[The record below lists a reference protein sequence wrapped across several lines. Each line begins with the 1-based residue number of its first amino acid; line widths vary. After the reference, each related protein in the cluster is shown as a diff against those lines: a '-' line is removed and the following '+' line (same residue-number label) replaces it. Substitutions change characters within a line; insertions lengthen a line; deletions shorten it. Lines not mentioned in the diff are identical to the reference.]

1 MMNALRIAALGV
13 ALVVGA
19 AVSAH
24 AQGGGAGMGGGRG
37 GRGNM
42 LMVGIDS
49 TLSPDQ
55 KAKIAEITVK
65 YAPEQQ
71 AIRDLMA
78 TDREGAMKK
87 RVELSAKT
95 NPEIRAI
102 LSKEQQAIFDK
113 NLADQTARMN
123 APRPAPPAI

>member
-1 MMNALRIAALGV
+1 MKAIRIAALGV
-13 ALVVGA
+13 ALVISSATVASAQQQQGA
-19 AVSAH
+19 P
-24 AQGGGAGMGGGRG
+24 GGGRP

-49 TLSPDQ
+49 TLTADQ
-55 KAKIAEITVK
+55 KAKLAEITTK
-65 YAPEQQ
+65 YAPETQ

-87 RVELSAKT
+87 RVDLQAKQ

-102 LSKEQQAIFDK
+102 LTKEQQAIFDK
-113 NLADQTARMN
+113 NIEEAAKRAA
-123 APRPAPPAI
+123 APRPAPAI

>member
-1 MMNALRIAALGV
+1 MKALHMAALGA
-13 ALVVGA
+13 ALVLGMSVTA
-19 AVSAH
+19 S
-24 AQGGGAGMGGGRG
+24 AQGGGGGGGGR
-37 GRGNM
+37 RGNM

-49 TLSPDQ
+49 TLSADQ
-55 KAKIAEITVK
+55 KAKVAEVTAK

-87 RVELSAKT
+87 RAELSTKM

-113 NLADQTARMN
+113 NVEEAAKRMA
-123 APRPAPPAI
+123 APRPAPAI

>member
-1 MMNALRIAALGV
+1 MKALRIAALGA
-13 ALVVGA
+13 ALVLGMSVTA
-19 AVSAH
+19 S
-24 AQGGGAGMGGGRG
+24 AQGGGGGGGGGRG

-55 KAKIAEITVK
+55 KAKIAEVNAK
-65 YAPEQQ
+65 YAPEQT
-71 AIRDLMA
+71 AIREMMA

-87 RVELSAKT
+87 RAELSAKM

-102 LSKEQQAIFDK
+102 LSKEQQVIFDK
-113 NLADQTARMN
+113 NVEEAAKRMA

>member
-1 MMNALRIAALGV
+1 MKALRIAALGV
-13 ALVVGA
+13 ALVIGT
-19 AVSAH
+19 AVSVQ
-24 AQGGGAGMGGGRG
+24 AQAGGVGGGRG

-55 KAKIAEITVK
+55 KAKYAEIQAK

-71 AIRDLMA
+71 AIRDMMQ

-87 RVELSAKT
+87 RMELSGKM
-95 NPEIRAI
+95 NPEIRAL
-102 LSKEQQAIFDK
+102 LSKDQQVTFDK
-113 NLADQTARMN
+113 NLEEQAKRMA
-123 APRPAPPAI
+123 APRQAPPAI

>member
-1 MMNALRIAALGV
+1 MKALRIAALGL
-13 ALVVGA
+13 ALVIGGSVA
-19 AVSAH
+19 AQ
-24 AQGGGAGMGGGRG
+24 AQGAGGGGRG

-55 KAKIAEITVK
+55 KAKYAEIQAK

-71 AIRDLMA
+71 AIRELQQ

-87 RVELSAKT
+87 RAELSSKM

-102 LSKEQQAIFDK
+102 LSKEQQATFDK
-113 NLADQTARMN
+113 NVEEMAKRMA
-123 APRPAPPAI
+123 APRPAPAL

>member
-1 MMNALRIAALGV
+1 MMKALRIAALGV
-13 ALVVGA
+13 ALVVGTA
-19 AVSAH
+19 ISAH

-55 KAKIAEITVK
+55 KAKVAEVMAK

-71 AIRDLMA
+71 AIRDMMQ

-87 RVELSAKT
+87 RVELSGKM

-102 LSKEQQAIFDK
+102 LSKEQQATFDK
-113 NLADQTARMN
+113 NLEEQAKRMA
-123 APRPAPPAI
+123 APRL

>member
-1 MMNALRIAALGV
+1 MKALRIAALGV
-13 ALVVGA
+13 ALVVGSSVTA
-19 AVSAH
+19 S
-24 AQGGGAGMGGGRG
+24 AQGGTGAGGGRG

-42 LMVGIDS
+42 LMIGIDS

-55 KAKIAEITVK
+55 KAKVAEVMAK

-71 AIRDLMA
+71 VIRDMMA

-87 RVELSAKT
+87 RMELSGRM

-102 LSKEQQAIFDK
+102 LSAAQQAVFDRNMEEMAK
-113 NLADQTARMN
+113 RMSM
-123 APRPAPPAI
+123 PRPAPPTS

>member
-1 MMNALRIAALGV
+1 MKILRIAALGT
-13 ALVVGA
+13 ALVVGMSVTA
-19 AVSAH
+19 T
-24 AQGGGAGMGGGRG
+24 AQGGGAGGGGGRG

-55 KAKIAEITVK
+55 KAKVAEVMAK

-71 AIRDLMA
+71 AIRDMMQ
-78 TDREGAMKK
+78 TDRDGAMKK
-87 RVELSAKT
+87 RVELAGKM

>member
-1 MMNALRIAALGV
+1 MKALRIAALGV
-13 ALVVGA
+13 ALVIGGA
-19 AVSAH
+19 MSAQ
-24 AQGGGAGMGGGRG
+24 AQGGGGGRG

-55 KAKIAEITVK
+55 KAKVAEITAK

-71 AIRDLMA
+71 AIRDMMQ

-87 RVELSAKT
+87 RAELSSRM
-95 NPEIRAI
+95 NPEMRAI
-102 LSKEQQAIFDK
+102 LSKEQQVTFDK
-113 NLADQTARMN
+113 NLEEMAKRMA
-123 APRPAPPAI
+123 APRPAPAI